1 MGDMTCNPDRA
12 DKRGYLKE
20 PFRLFQLRDR
30 DSGAFAYHYHEFHKL
45 ILFLSGEVTYRVEG
59 RGYALKGGRPAA
71 HPPPTPSISLSSAA
85 ARPMPGQSSGSSPKP
100 WRTRGWS
107 PVLTAA
113 GGRTP
118 ICWTGGAMTRKS

>member
-1 MGDMTCNPDRA
+1 MGDTTCNPDRA

-20 PFRLFQLRDR
+20 PFRLFQLKDR

-59 RGYALKGGRPAA
+59 RGYALK
-71 HPPPTPSISLSSAA
+71 S
-85 ARPMPGQSSGSSPKP
+85 SSPKP
-100 WRTRGWS
+100 WRTRGWR